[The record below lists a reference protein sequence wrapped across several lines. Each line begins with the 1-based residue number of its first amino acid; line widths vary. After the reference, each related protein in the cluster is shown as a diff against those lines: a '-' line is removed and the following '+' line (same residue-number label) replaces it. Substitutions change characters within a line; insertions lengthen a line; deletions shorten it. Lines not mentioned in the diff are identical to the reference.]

1 MLGLLL
7 LLGSRDDMA
16 SEGVSNPKAEWDE
29 ERVLLPVCCRAE
41 DKLCLLLIFLFIS
54 VYMCAAR
61 CWCEAEDNF
70 AGIGS
75 PSTMRISEKELRSSG
90 LAASAFTCSAFPLA
104 PE

>member
-29 ERVLLPVCCRAE
+29 ERVLLPVCCHAGGQVVFTFA
-41 DKLCLLLIFLFIS
+41 FLFIS
-54 VYMCAAR
+54 VYMCAAW

-75 PSTMRISEKELRSSG
+75 PATMWISEKELRSSG
-90 LAASAFTCSAFPLA
+90 LAANAFTCSAFSLA
-104 PE
+104 QE